1 MEMNNIKLDRM
12 KLKLLVIIFLASN
25 LSFSQNNLNFNTFN
39 LKGTGTISIPI
50 SLEKQDGAYKKLSE
64 KAQNE
69 IGYEVSEDR
78 VVFQVIGR
86 NDNGIKERT
95 PSYEKLIFETKI
107 GNKGDFKK
115 INSIATTNEL
125 KEINDDSY
133 NTFQSEME
141 IYKTK
146 INIKLLSWTKASN
159 VKINN
164 KNVIK
169 LSYVRQINDNEPSV
183 VDVYFYVNNDR
194 YHKITT
200 TYRLEK
206 SKDWKPIF
214 EKVINSFVIT
224 NIR

>member
-1 MEMNNIKLDRM
+1 MEMNNIKLDR
-12 KLKLLVIIFLASN
+12 LNVKLLIIIFFVSN
-25 LSFSQNNLNFNTFN
+25 LSFSQNNINFNTFN
-39 LKGTGTISIPI
+39 LKGTGSISIPI
-50 SLEKQDGAYKKLSE
+50 SLEKQEGEYKKLSE
-64 KAQNE
+64 KVQKD
-69 IGYEVSEDR
+69 IGEEVTEDR
-78 VVFQVIGR
+78 VVFHKKGR
-86 NDNGIKERT
+86 NESLKDKS
-95 PSYEKLIFETKI
+95 PSYEKLIFETHI
-107 GNKGDFKK
+107 GIKGDFKK
-115 INSIATTNEL
+115 INSIATTKEL
-125 KEINDDSY
+125 KDINDDSY

-146 INIKLLSWTKASN
+146 INIKLLSWSKASN

-206 SKDWKPIF
+206 SKEWKPIF
-214 EKVINSFVIT
+214 EKVISSFVIT

>member
-12 KLKLLVIIFLASN
+12 YLNLIIIFFVSN
-25 LSFSQNNLNFNTFN
+25 LSFSQNNLKFNTFN

-50 SLEKQDGAYKKLSE
+50 SLEKQDGEYKKLSE
-64 KAQNE
+64 KVQKD
-69 IGYEVSEDR
+69 IGEEVTEDR
-78 VVFQVIGR
+78 VVFQKKGR
-86 NDNGIKERT
+86 NETLKDKS
-95 PSYEKLIFETKI
+95 PSYEKLIFETHI
-107 GNKGDFKK
+107 GIKGDFKK
-115 INSIATTNEL
+115 INSIATTKEL
-125 KEINDDSY
+125 KDINDDSY

-206 SKDWKPIF
+206 SKEWKPIF

>member
-1 MEMNNIKLDRM
+1 MEMN
-12 KLKLLVIIFLASN
+12 KLKLDSKNLKLLIIIFFATN
-25 LSFSQNNLNFNTFN
+25 LCFSQNNINFKTFN

-50 SLEKQDGAYKKLSE
+50 SLEKQDGEYKKLSE
-64 KAQNE
+64 KVQKD
-69 IGYEVSEDR
+69 IGEEVTEDR
-78 VVFQVIGR
+78 VVFQKKGR
-86 NDNGIKERT
+86 NETLKDKS
-95 PSYEKLIFETKI
+95 PSYEKLIFETHI
-107 GNKGDFKK
+107 GIKGDFKK
-115 INSIATTNEL
+115 INSIATTKEL
-125 KEINDDSY
+125 KDINDDSY

-146 INIKLLSWTKASN
+146 INIKLLSWTKALN

-183 VDVYFYVNNDR
+183 VEVYFYVNNDR

-206 SKDWKPIF
+206 SKEWKPIF
-214 EKVINSFVIT
+214 EKVIDSFIIT